1 MRKITSRWVPYA
13 LSEKNKADRVQICIE
28 NLNKFKNKTWRLGDV
43 VAGDESWFYWRQIG
57 SKQSNKSWVGEG
69 EPARTIV
76 RRDRF
81 EPKTM
86 VSIMFRMNGILQ
98 VTFCEKGATI
108 TAESYI
114 EDCLKPLVRT
124 IKKKRPSMGAKTLKF
139 HHDNARPH
147 VAQSVV
153 EEQEFTIMRHPPYS
167 PDLAPSDFWLFD
179 YIKKRLT
186 DHTSAQSLANE
197 ITQICE
203 SIPENEL
210 KKRSNTGLREWSV
223 A

>member
-1 MRKITSRWVPYA
+1 
-13 LSEKNKADRVQICIE
+13 
-28 NLNKFKNKTWRLGDV
+28 
-43 VAGDESWFYWRQIG
+43 
-57 SKQSNKSWVGEG
+57 
-69 EPARTIV
+69 
-76 RRDRF
+76 
-81 EPKTM
+81 
-86 VSIMFRMNGILQ
+86 
-98 VTFCEKGATI
+98 
-108 TAESYI
+108 
-114 EDCLKPLVRT
+114 
-124 IKKKRPSMGAKTLKF
+124 MGAKTLKF

-147 VAQSVV
+147 VAQLVTFL

-210 KKRSNTGLREWSV
+210 KNVPTLD
-223 A
+223 